1 MFFTQLGPTRF
12 SYHRLLLSALRSVK
26 NVFVD
31 FYRLVNE
38 ILILSSFS
46 PPQSSGKSS
55 VIEGLVGRTFLPR
68 GTGIVTRRPLV
79 LQLIYTPLEDKEHRS
94 ADEGLF
100 FFLDFCHCILF
111 QGHGFFRDPSLGR
124 MGKVSAPQK
133 QNFYRF

>member
-31 FYRLVNE
+31 FYRLDNE

-94 ADEGLF
+94 ADEGC